1 MRDGWDAVREN
12 ADPGTEQRHEQAPDG
27 GYTLM
32 EMVVVVMILGIVLAM
47 VQTTLIITQR
57 TVSGSG
63 ARVDQTSQA
72 NVAISSLTK
81 VLRTAVLPSQ
91 LSATGPSS
99 SAAAFIQGTK
109 TSVQFYANINNDAN
123 ITGPSQVSYSVSA
136 AGVLTEK
143 IQPPDAHVP
152 TNYNYTYNCTTC
164 ALSRVLARNVSTTL
178 AMFTYYTKSGAT
190 ITDATLTASDL
201 AAVDSVDVVVQ
212 VKAYAS
218 STIQPTTLYERVTLP
233 NADAV
238 AIATSSP

>member
-1 MRDGWDAVREN
+1 MTDRWGAVRNSRRSNEL
-12 ADPGTEQRHEQAPDG
+12 AGEETTSDG

-47 VQTTLIITQR
+47 VQTTLILTQK

-63 ARVDQTSQA
+63 ARVNQTSQA
-72 NVAISSLTK
+72 NVAISSISK

-91 LSATGPSS
+91 LSATGLSAG
-99 SAAAFIQGTK
+99 AAAFIQGTK

-123 ITGPSQVSYSVSA
+123 VTGPSQVSYSVSA
-136 AGVLTEK
+136 AGLLTEK
-143 IQPPDAHVP
+143 IQPPDSHAAG
-152 TNYNYTYNCTTC
+152 NYNYTYNCSTC
-164 ALSRVLARNVSTTL
+164 AVTRVLARFVSTTQ
-178 AMFTYYTKSGAT
+178 AMFTYYTKTGAT
-190 ITDATLTASDL
+190 ITDPTLTASDL

-212 VKAYAS
+212 VKSSAN

-233 NADAV
+233 NADSV

>member
-1 MRDGWDAVREN
+1 MTDRWGAVRNNEN
-12 ADPGTEQRHEQAPDG
+12 SADSGDGKPADG

-47 VQTTLIITQR
+47 VQTTLILTQK

-63 ARVDQTSQA
+63 ARIDQTSQA
-72 NVAISSLTK
+72 NVAISSISK

-91 LSATGPSS
+91 LSATGLSAG
-99 SAAAFIQGTK
+99 AAAFIQGTK

-123 ITGPSQVSYSVSA
+123 ITGPSQVSYAVSGT
-136 AGVLTEK
+136 GVLTEK
-143 IQPPDAHVP
+143 IQPPDSHAAG
-152 TNYNYTYNCTTC
+152 NYNYTYNCTTC
-164 ALSRVLARNVSTTL
+164 AVSRVLARNVSTSL
-178 AMFTYYTKSGAT
+178 AMFTYYTKTGGT

-212 VKAYAS
+212 VKAYAT
-218 STIQPTTLYERVTLP
+218 STIQATTLYERVTLP
-233 NADAV
+233 NADSV

>member
-1 MRDGWDAVREN
+1 MRNSWRTVHGTDEN
-12 ADPGTEQRHEQAPDG
+12 PGDS

-32 EMVVVVMILGIVLAM
+32 EMVVVVGILGIVLAM
-47 VQTTLIITQR
+47 VQTTLILTQK

-63 ARVDQTSQA
+63 QRVDQTSQA

-91 LSATGPSS
+91 LSATGLSS
-99 SAAAFIQGTK
+99 GAAAFIQGTK

-123 ITGPSQVSYSVSA
+123 ITGPSQVSYAVDA
-136 AGVLTEK
+136 AGTLTEK
-143 IQPPDAHVP
+143 IQPPDAHAAG
-152 TNYNYTYNCTTC
+152 NFNYTYNCTTC
-164 ALSRVLARNVSTTL
+164 AVTRVLARNVSTTL

-190 ITDATLTASDL
+190 ITDATLTAADL

-212 VKAYAS
+212 VKSSAT
-218 STIQPTTLYERVTLP
+218 STIQATTLYERVTLP